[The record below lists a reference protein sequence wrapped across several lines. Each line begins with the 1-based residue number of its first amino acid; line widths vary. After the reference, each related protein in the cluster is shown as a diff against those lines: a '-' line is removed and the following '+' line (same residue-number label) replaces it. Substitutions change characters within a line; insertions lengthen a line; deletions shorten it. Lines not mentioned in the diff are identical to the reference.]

1 MHLKAIHRISSK
13 VPRSIGVPPLS
24 DPRFEQAVMAGAAEL
39 MASTSSASGSAS
51 HIPLSTQLPSTLT
64 TTLMMTTSEI
74 QSPRHNKNNNGLQST
89 GATTICSSPCYSS
102 SSLPSS
108 IFPSS
113 SGYHHHHAASGQI
126 QVVNHDNVD
135 DDIDN
140 NNHNHNQEQNRIKN
154 PLSGMGLTDEQYTMI
169 LQNIVNAD
177 GSTMHGSANPNLN
190 LTGMISSS
198 MGGGGRGGGG
208 GGGRCGEKRGY
219 EESGLNGSLNSRKK
233 SRFEVIE

>member
-1 MHLKAIHRISSK
+1 
-13 VPRSIGVPPLS
+13 
-24 DPRFEQAVMAGAAEL
+24 
-39 MASTSSASGSAS
+39 
-51 HIPLSTQLPSTLT
+51 
-64 TTLMMTTSEI
+64 
-74 QSPRHNKNNNGLQST
+74 
-89 GATTICSSPCYSS
+89 
-102 SSLPSS
+102 
-108 IFPSS
+108 
-113 SGYHHHHAASGQI
+113 
-126 QVVNHDNVD
+126 VNHDNVD

-208 GGGRCGEKRGY
+208 GGRCGEKRGY

>member
-1 MHLKAIHRISSK
+1 MHLKAIKRMSSK

-39 MASTSSASGSAS
+39 MTSTSSASGSAS
-51 HIPLSTQLPSTLT
+51 HIPLSTQLPSALT

-74 QSPRHNKNNNGLQST
+74 QSPQHNKNNNGLQSM

-113 SGYHHHHAASGQI
+113 SDYHHHHHHAASGQI
-126 QVVNHDNVD
+126 QVVNHDDVD

-140 NNHNHNQEQNRIKN
+140 NNHNHNQEQSRIKN

-177 GSTMHGSANPNLN
+177 GSTMHGPANPNLN

-198 MGGGGRGGGG
+198 MSG

>member
-1 MHLKAIHRISSK
+1 MHLKAIERISSQ

-39 MASTSSASGSAS
+39 VASASNSGSAS
-51 HIPLSTQLPSTLT
+51 HIPLSTQLPSTV

-74 QSPRHNKNNNGLQST
+74 QPPRHHKNNNGLQSM
-89 GATTICSSPCYSS
+89 GATTICSSPCYPS
-102 SSLPSS
+102 SSLSSS

-113 SGYHHHHAASGQI
+113 SGYHHHHDTSGQI
-126 QVVNHDNVD
+126 QVVNHDRDVD

-140 NNHNHNQEQNRIKN
+140 INNHDQEQNRIKN

-169 LQNIVNAD
+169 LQGIVNAG
-177 GSTMHGSANPNLN
+177 GSTMHGSAHPNLN
-190 LTGMISSS
+190 LTGLISSS
-198 MGGGGRGGGG
+198 MGG

-219 EESGLNGSLNSRKK
+219 EESGLDGSLHSRKK